1 MGGVLAL
8 DFGGTKLAAGIVDLD
23 RSALVASD
31 RISTP
36 PGGAPASLDAM
47 LGMARELLR
56 GAERRGI
63 RGVGVSFGG
72 PVDAERNVVLRSLHV
87 QGWEAFPIGAALASA
102 LHLDVALDN
111 DANAAA
117 LGEWRFGAGRG
128 ASHMLYYT
136 VSTGV
141 GGGIISGGRL
151 LRGARGVAGELGH
164 VVVDRDGPRCPCGNR
179 GCVEA
184 LCAGPAI
191 ARRAL
196 AALEGRMEGRSLLA
210 PGGVPID
217 PMTAEIV
224 ADAARR
230 GDDLALR
237 VMGEV
242 ARDLATGIGAAV
254 SALNPE
260 VVVVGGGVSRAGP
273 VLFDPLLRALPPF
286 VFPASREGLDVRPA
300 ALGEHTGLFGA
311 AALFAAREG

>member
-1 MGGVLAL
+1 MALVLAL
-8 DFGGTKLAAGIVDLD
+8 DFGGTKLAAGVVDLE
-23 RSALVASD
+23 REALVASS
-31 RISTP
+31 RIPTP
-36 PGGAPASLDAM
+36 PGGAPASMDAM
-47 LGMARELLR
+47 LGMARALL
-56 GAERRGI
+56 GGVERRGL

-72 PVDAERNVVLRSLHV
+72 PVDADATVVLRSLHV
-87 QGWEAFPIGAALASA
+87 EGWEAFPIGDALREA
-102 LHLDVALDN
+102 LHLDVALEN

-128 ASHMLYYT
+128 AAHLLYYT

-151 LRGARGVAGELGH
+151 VRGARGVAGELGH
-164 VVVDRDGPRCPCGNR
+164 IVVDRDGPLCPCGNR

-196 AALEGRMEGRSLLA
+196 AAIERPTEGKTLLA
-210 PGGVPID
+210 PGGVPRN
-217 PMTAEIV
+217 PMTAKIV

-230 GDDLALR
+230 GDELSLR
-237 VMGEV
+237 VMREV

-254 SALNPE
+254 SALNPA

-273 VLFDPLLRALPPF
+273 VLFEPLLRALPAF
-286 VFPASREGLDVRPA
+286 VFAASREGLEVRRA

-311 AALFAAREG
+311 AALFAPPQA